1 MAASGYVGSAGD
13 VTVLPDSALMMIR
26 LLYSLIPAAFFAL
39 VLVCLKFYTLDKKID
54 GMRKEN
60 EERRQNAEI
69 VEEA

>member
-39 VLVCLKFYTLDKKID
+39 VLVCLKFYTLEID